1 MNKAAFNMWSLE
13 HEDVLSGQLITERL
27 EGVQVLVWLVFVKV
41 HGGLIQALALG
52 EERMTNYHKFSVEK
66 DELWKSMGCRS
77 VMSRRQ
83 SEPIMVTSSFPVV

>member
-1 MNKAAFNMWSLE
+1 MLILSLPE
-13 HEDVLSGQLITERL
+13 PILITVGSGML
-27 EGVQVLVWLVFVKV
+27 EWWY
-41 HGGLIQALALG
+41 GGLIQALALG
-52 EERMTNYHKFSVEK
+52 EEWMTNYHKFSVEK